1 MAVLGMVGGGKFNEV
16 IRQWGVANLMRLLDN
31 AELMNG
37 FKLDFT

>member
-1 MAVLGMVGGGKFNEV
+1 MAVLGMVG
-16 IRQWGVANLMRLLDN
+16 VANLMKLLDN